1 MGNPP
6 ATDDFMGMG
15 FFGATVEEVVTLAV
29 ACQGFPQRGI
39 DGKDGS
45 GEGAMTSHTLD
56 LTEVRARPEKL
67 ERQYRRLR
75 FTGSMVLLLAG
86 AGLLMGQALPNRR
99 TLDAEEFILRD
110 SAGTPRAVLS
120 LKAEGAPTLAFFDP
134 SGKTRA
140 WLGVRRGGSPYLVFA
155 DHAGKPRAGLSV
167 KDDGSPDLT
176 FIDFIG
182 NPRALLQVPSDGQA
196 SLALYDHL
204 GRTRAGL
211 GVSRNGSPELR
222 LFDKDGKVVW
232 KAP

>member
-1 MGNPP
+1 MG
-6 ATDDFMGMG
+6 TG
-15 FFGATVEEVVTLAV
+15 FFGPTVEEVVTLMG

-39 DGKDGS
+39 DGNDGS
-45 GEGAMTSHTLD
+45 GERAMTSQTLD
-56 LTEVRARPEKL
+56 LTEVGARLEKL
-67 ERQYRRLR
+67 ERRYRRLKL
-75 FTGSMVLLLAG
+75 TGSILLLLAG
-86 AGLLMGQALPNRR
+86 AGLLMGQAVRNRR
-99 TLDAEEFILRD
+99 TVDAEEFILRD

-140 WLGVRRGGSPYLVFA
+140 WFGVRGGGSPYLIFA

-167 KDDGSPDLT
+167 KDDGSPVLT
-176 FIDFIG
+176 FIDLIG

-204 GRTRAGL
+204 GRSRAGL
-211 GVSRNGSPELR
+211 GVGRNGSPELR
-222 LFDKDGKVVW
+222 LLDKDGKVVW

>member
-1 MGNPP
+1 MGK
-6 ATDDFMGMG
+6 G
-15 FFGATVEEVVTLAV
+15 FFGATADEVVRLAG
-29 ACQGFPQRGI
+29 ACLGFRQRGI

-45 GEGAMTSHTLD
+45 GEGAMTSQTLD
-56 LTEVRARPEKL
+56 LTEVGARLQKL
-67 ERQYRRLR
+67 ERQHRRLKL
-75 FTGSMVLLLAG
+75 TGSMVLLLAA
-86 AGLLMGQALPNRR
+86 AGLLMGQALPTRR
-99 TLDAEEFILRD
+99 TVDAEEFVLRD
-110 SAGTPRAVLS
+110 AAGTPRAVLS

-140 WLGVRRGGSPYLVFA
+140 WFGVRGGGSPYLLFA

-167 KDDGSPDLT
+167 KDDGSPELT
-176 FIDFIG
+176 FIDLTG

-204 GRTRAGL
+204 GRARAGL

-222 LFDKDGKVVW
+222 LLDKDGKVVW